1 VTKQQETSHDHAME
15 VDGGTAQSSMCSPP
29 RGVLRQIRIG

>member
-1 VTKQQETSHDHAME
+1 ME